1 MTADGR
7 REPGG
12 VAMFSWQLDDEL
24 ALLFLQPDMA
34 SELFRLCQRNRDYL
48 SQWLPWV
55 PHIQQPA
62 DSATFIRHAIEKFAR
77 GGADHGHRVSGE
89 VVGVIGYN
97 QIDQDLG
104 KVTIG
109 YWLAERWQGTAS
121 SPGPARPRS
130 ITPSRRWGWRGGDQR
145 RPREQGEPSRVRA
158 AGNDPGGITRRA
170 ERLADR
176 VVDHVHYGLLRDEWL
191 RLRDL

>member
-1 MTADGR
+1 MGNWMT
-7 REPGG
+7 
-12 VAMFSWQLDDEL
+12 SWRSCSCN
-24 ALLFLQPDMA
+24 PTWPA
-34 SELFRLCQRNRDYL
+34 SC
-48 SQWLPWV
+48 SASVSATATTSPSGCPA

-97 QIDQDLG
+97 QIDHELG

-121 SPGPARPRS
+121 SPGLPGPD
-130 ITPSRRWGWRGGDQR
+130 PSRLRRRWGWRR
-145 RPREQGEPSRVRA
+145 WRSAPPRERGGAEPCASA
-158 AGNDPGGITRRA
+158 AGNDPGGDYPA
-170 ERLADR
+170 GGAA
-176 VVDHVHYGLLRDEWL
+176 GGQGGGSCALRPAGWDEWL